1 MSFFDNAR
9 HSKFVKSMEK
19 QENTSRFIGYY
30 LDRLS
35 IAAEPTLG
43 DRTATLIARSPASPT
58 ARALLTALTECESL
72 AVRVEV
78 LFAKA
83 EPADQMAQWLEFS
96 ARNDAADPFL
106 LLRKAEN
113 PALIDAH
120 EQMVLG
126 ATFSWQGDCMRRDPE
141 TRDAFETF
149 ECFNSEAAKRASRT
163 FQALWP
169 KGEKLS
175 ATRRL
180 AQQLDPTELPAGV
193 LNLTPSTPGSAGPS
207 ASTRH

>member
-9 HSKFVKSMEK
+9 QSKFVKHMEK
-19 QENTSRFIGYY
+19 QENSSRFLGFY

-35 IAAEPTLG
+35 IAAEPGLG
-43 DRTATLIARSPASPT
+43 QRTVTLIARSAASPV
-58 ARALLTALTECESL
+58 ARALLTAMTECESL

-83 EPADQMAQWLEFS
+83 EPADQMAQWLEI
-96 ARNDAADPFL
+96 ATRNDATDPFL
-106 LLRKAEN
+106 ALRKAGH
-113 PALIDAH
+113 PVLIDAH
-120 EQMVLG
+120 EQLVLG
-126 ATFSWQGDCMRRDPE
+126 TTVSWQGDCMRRDPE

-149 ECFNSEAAKRASRT
+149 ECFNSEAAKRAART

-169 KGEKLS
+169 KGEKLI
-175 ATRRL
+175 AVRRMP
-180 AQQLDPTELPAGV
+180 APLDPETLPAGV
-193 LNLTPSTPGSAGPS
+193 LNLTPSTPGAAGPS